1 VLLSAL
7 SLRRNLLWHRRRG
20 QELSTARLLCA
31 HPTNTVLSDVWY
43 FAKRVT
49 LAIKLSG
56 DERRGFGRVGA
67 AAAPASSTTAG
78 SILRTTPPNERCGA
92 AVGGITGPPPVQ
104 MPAAIAPRPYRNAQ
118 RDQLTLAKSEVTV
131 GRLEI
136 ERLTRAPR
144 TEA

>member
-1 VLLSAL
+1 
-7 SLRRNLLWHRRRG
+7 
-20 QELSTARLLCA
+20 
-31 HPTNTVLSDVWY
+31 
-43 FAKRVT
+43 
-49 LAIKLSG
+49 
-56 DERRGFGRVGA
+56 
-67 AAAPASSTTAG
+67 
-78 SILRTTPPNERCGA
+78 
-92 AVGGITGPPPVQ
+92 